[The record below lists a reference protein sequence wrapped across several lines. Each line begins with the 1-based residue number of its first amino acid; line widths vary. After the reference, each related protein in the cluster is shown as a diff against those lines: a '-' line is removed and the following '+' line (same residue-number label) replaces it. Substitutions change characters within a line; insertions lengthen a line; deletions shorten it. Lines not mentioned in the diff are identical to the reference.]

1 MPTPTRR
8 SQTSSKRGSSS
19 SSGGGVFVGGSSV
32 VGGDG
37 DSLDKDDVIDEEVEW
52 INKQA
57 GIQSFIPHATPKAPL
72 SSSIVRGTTPPMPP
86 PKALH
91 QSEAAT
97 SRHFAPTTTEPYDGL
112 RNTISDMS
120 SSRPVP
126 ETLQE
131 ARELIRK
138 TQRY

>member
-19 SSGGGVFVGGSSV
+19 GGGGGGGVFVGGSSV
-32 VGGDG
+32 GG

-72 SSSIVRGTTPPMPP
+72 SSSIVRGTTPPLPP